1 MDCDTLEVKTEYI
14 LRRRMVC
21 FEAVLRSFY
30 LRLKSFHGKNETGF
44 RGFHRV
50 SGGFKGF
57 QGVSRGFQG
66 VSKKVSLFAV
76 KKFENRGFIFAVFDH

>member
-1 MDCDTLEVKTEYI
+1 
-14 LRRRMVC
+14 MVC

-44 RGFHRV
+44 RGF
-50 SGGFKGF
+50 
-57 QGVSRGFQG
+57 QGVSQGFRGFHEGFRGFQKRFHFLR
-66 VSKKVSLFAV
+66 S

>member
-1 MDCDTLEVKTEYI
+1 
-14 LRRRMVC
+14 MVC

-44 RGFHRV
+44 RGFQGV
-50 SGGFKGF
+50 SRGFTGF

-66 VSKKVSLFAV
+66 GFIRVSKKVSLFAV
-76 KKFENRGFIFAVFDH
+76 KKIENRGFIFAVFDH